1 MSTSLKHWLLVVL
14 VLLLIVVVLYFVPNQ
29 SISKGIETTT
39 YVPVTPVEA
48 VQISKPKIEP
58 LPLNLS
64 EVEPQ
69 IILTLAGSNT
79 IGAKLAPAIASH
91 YLKRLGAVGTLVKT
105 LDKENEVQVVGFLPD
120 KNRVVA
126 IEIKAHG
133 SSTGFKSLLAKDTDI
148 AMSSRGI
155 KEQENLELL
164 LEMGDMTKA
173 ESEHIIALDGLAVIV
188 HSANAV
194 KKLTV
199 GQIAKIFSGQITNW
213 SELGGLDQAIKL
225 HARDDQSGTFDT
237 FNSLVLKKFGLKLA
251 QSTRYESNENL
262 AEAVGTDEAAI
273 GFTGLAYAKAEMIMK
288 VAAAEGL
295 PAILP
300 KQFSISSED
309 YALSRRL
316 FLYANKKRSDNPHVA
331 QFIELAVSIDGQNL
345 VELVDFIPQRI
356 TATLPLVDGN
366 FPLKYQEIA
375 ATGNRL
381 SMTFRM
387 RSDRAEIDNKSA
399 QDIEHLVNYL
409 SAVSH
414 DKVTLVGFSA
424 GESNDEEADKNRAY
438 IRSRLLAYELKQ
450 RGVDNIE
457 IIALGSQ
464 LPIDSNGN
472 EIGRYKNN
480 RTEVWIIKS
489 DETI

>member
-1 MSTSLKHWLLVVL
+1 MLLL
-14 VLLLIVVVLYFVPNQ
+14 LLLIAVVLYFVPSE
-29 SISKGIETTT
+29 SISTEVDSHGD
-39 YVPVTPVEA
+39 VPVTPVA
-48 VQISKPKIEP
+48 AIHVSKPQIEA
-58 LPLNLS
+58 LPPNLS

-79 IGAKLAPAIASH
+79 IGAKLAPALASH
-91 YLKRLGAVGTLVKT
+91 YLKRLGAVGTMVKN
-105 LDKENEVQVVGFLPD
+105 LEKENEVQVVGFLPD

-133 SSTGFKSLLAKDTDI
+133 SSTGFKSLIAKGSDI

-164 LEMGDMTKA
+164 LDMGDMTKA
-173 ESEHIIALDGLAVIV
+173 NSEHIIALDGLAVIV
-188 HSANAV
+188 HSTNAV
-194 KKLTV
+194 KTLTV
-199 GQIAKIFSGQITNW
+199 EQIAQIFSGQITNW
-213 SELGGLDQAIKL
+213 SELGGPDQVIKL
-225 HARDDQSGTFDT
+225 HSRDDQSGTFDT
-237 FNSLVLKKFGLKLA
+237 FSSLVLKKFGLKLA
-251 QSTRYESNENL
+251 QSSRYESNKKL
-262 AEAVGTDEAAI
+262 AEAVRIDEAAI
-273 GFTGLAYAKAEMIMK
+273 GFTGLAYANPDMIMK
-288 VAAAEGL
+288 IAAAEGL

-316 FLYANKKRSDNPHVA
+316 FLYANKARSDNPHVA
-331 QFIELAVSIDGQNL
+331 QFIELAVSVDGQKL
-345 VELVDFIPQRI
+345 VELVDFIPQKI
-356 TATLPLVDGN
+356 TSALPVVDSN

-387 RSDRAEIDNKSA
+387 RSDRAEIDNKSV

-409 SAVSH
+409 SVVSH
-414 DKVTLVGFSA
+414 DKVALVGFSA

-438 IRSRLLAYELKQ
+438 VRSRLLAYELKQ
-450 RGVDNIE
+450 RGVSNIE
-457 IIALGSQ
+457 IIALGNQ
-464 LPIDSNGN
+464 LPIDNNGN

-489 DETI
+489 DEPI